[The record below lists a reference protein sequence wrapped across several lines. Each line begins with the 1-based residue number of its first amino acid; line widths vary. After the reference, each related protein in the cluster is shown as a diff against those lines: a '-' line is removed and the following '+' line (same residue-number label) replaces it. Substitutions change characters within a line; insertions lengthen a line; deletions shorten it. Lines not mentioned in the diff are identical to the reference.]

1 MKCCICGAVK
11 NVAQFLDKI
20 FENMEKIGT
29 LFDEYVIILC
39 YDNSSDDTLQKI
51 KNYQL
56 AHPNKLFLY
65 VNKIEISRF
74 RTRRLAYARN
84 CCLELIKSQFSNYE
98 FFIMMDCDDVCS
110 EDVNLNVLN
119 RNLRRNDWDALSF
132 NKSFYYD
139 IWALSI
145 RPYVFSYV
153 HFNEVD
159 YWKVQHYI
167 THLLNNLPPNRLLKC
182 MSAFNG
188 FSIYRTHKFINCK
201 YDGRPRPDLIPSPFL
216 IQNMKVNKSPI
227 VYKNREI
234 KDGCIVN
241 GLNEDCEHRAF
252 HLEAIRKNGARIRI
266 SPEIVF

>member
-11 NVAQFLDKI
+11 NVAQYLDKI
-20 FENMEKIGT
+20 FENIEKIGT
-29 LFDEYVIILC
+29 LFDEYVIILA

-56 AHPNKLFLY
+56 THPNKLFLY

-74 RTRRLAYARN
+74 RTIRLAYARN
-84 CCLELIKSQFSNYE
+84 CCLELIKSQFSDYE
-98 FFIMMDCDDVCS
+98 MFIMMDCDDVCS
-110 EDVNLNVLN
+110 NDVNLNVLN

-132 NKSFYYD
+132 NKSYYYD

-145 RPYVFSYV
+145 RPYVFSYN
-153 HFNEVD
+153 HFNNFE
-159 YWKVQHYI
+159 KINTNMNKYI
-167 THLLNNLPPNRLLKC
+167 TELIKKIPPGKLLKC

-188 FSIYRTHKFINCK
+188 FSIYRTRKFINCN
-201 YDGRPRPDLIPSPFL
+201 YDGRPRPDLIPIPFL

-227 VYKNREI
+227 VYKTINTNEVFG
-234 KDGCIVN
+234 KY
-241 GLNEDCEHRAF
+241 EDCEHRVF
-252 HLEAIRKNGARIRI
+252 HLDAIRKNGARIRI